1 LRVDLD
7 VAISRNFWVQAPG
20 TAVELSADVQVDKAL
35 GEPFVLSGSV
45 TTVRGFARYYGK
57 KFEVEAG
64 QVTFTGSAEINPHLD
79 VTVTHTVADY
89 VIAIHLGGTIRQPE
103 ITFSSTPELPQTDI
117 LSLLVLGKTS
127 DRLTGS
133 EQSALSSQIQQ
144 FAGGVVA
151 GRLEEAIGEGLGLDA
166 IEITP
171 GETLGSGTV
180 SVGRYVSQ
188 KLYISIGGQFGADGG
203 PAVSVE
209 YSITPRLKLEVTSS
223 DTRGTAVDFLWR
235 RDY

>member
-1 LRVDLD
+1 LRLDLN
-7 VAISRNFWVQAPG
+7 VAIDRNFWVQAPG
-20 TAVELSADVQVDKAL
+20 TAVELSADLQVDEAL
-35 GEPFVLSGSV
+35 GAPFVLSGSV
-45 TTVRGFARYYGK
+45 TTVRGFARYYGRR
-57 KFEVEAG
+57 FEVE
-64 QVTFTGSAEINPHLD
+64 EINPHLD

-103 ITFSSTPELPQTDI
+103 ITFSSTPELAQTDI
-117 LSLLVLGKTS
+117 LSLLVIGKTT
-127 DRLTGS
+127 DRLTSS
-133 EQSALSSQIQQ
+133 EQNALSSQLQQ

-151 GRLEEAIGEGLGLDA
+151 GRLQEAIGEGLGLGT

-171 GETLGSGTV
+171 GETLGAGTV

-188 KLYISIGGQFGADGG
+188 TLYLSIGGQFGEDGG
-203 PAVSVE
+203 PTVSVE
-209 YSITPRLKLEVTSS
+209 YSITARLKLEVTSS